1 MKSLGMVEVKS
12 LTASL
17 DAVDIMC
24 KASNVEFVT
33 WERKL
38 GGKFVTVIVEG
49 DIAAVQ
55 ASVEAAMEKCIVKP
69 AAHAVIANPHHE
81 TVKIVGASAL
91 RNAIFK
97 REIYKKQLRQQ
108 QQMMAQEPKTSLN
121 GKVGS
126 R

>member
-49 DIAAVQ
+49 DIAAVH
-55 ASVEAAMEKCIVKP
+55 
-69 AAHAVIANPHHE
+69 AAHPQKSNRYPHQKQ
-81 TVKIVGASAL
+81 VACL
-91 RNAIFK
+91 LPNA
-97 REIYKKQLRQQ
+97 R
-108 QQMMAQEPKTSLN
+108 P
-121 GKVGS
+121 G
-126 R
+126 